1 MGYEVLYKPVDSRV
15 RNIHVITNVNISC
28 GANIFYDKKSKQMQT
43 IGIITRPTRVSES
56 ESEYFVNPR
65 GNDVVTVAPRQ

>member
-28 GANIFYDKKSKQMQT
+28 GANIFYDKKSKQIQT

-56 ESEYFVNPR
+56 EYFVNPR
-65 GNDVVTVAPRQ
+65 GNYVVIVAPRQ

>member
-1 MGYEVLYKPVDSRV
+1 MGYEVLYKPVDSRY
-15 RNIHVITNVNISC
+15 IFTNVNISS

-65 GNDVVTVAPRQ
+65 GNDAVTVAPRQ